1 MNKKTN
7 AVRMLD
13 KLGITYEILEY
24 EVDENDLSAV
34 HIANEAGMSIDQ
46 VFKTLVVRG
55 DKTGIYVA
63 CIPGGLELNLKE
75 ISRLTGNK
83 KSELVHVKELLNLT
97 GYIRG
102 GCSPIGMKKIYPT
115 FLDGSAFKFSSI
127 FISAGQRGLQIK
139 INPKDLQQITGAK
152 IGIIAE

>member
-1 MNKKTN
+1 
-7 AVRMLD
+7 
-13 KLGITYEILEY
+13 ITYEIVEY

-34 HIANEAGMSIDQ
+34 HIAKEAGMSIEQ

-102 GCSPIGMKKIYPT
+102 GCSPIGMKKSYPT
-115 FLDGSAFKFSSI
+115 FLDGSALKFSSI

>member
-13 KLGITYEILEY
+13 KLGITYEIVEY

-34 HIANEAGMSIDQ
+34 HIANEAGMFIEQ

-102 GCSPIGMKKIYPT
+102 GCSPIGMKKSYPT

>member
-13 KLGITYEILEY
+13 KLGITYEIVEY

-34 HIANEAGMSIDQ
+34 HIAKEAGMSIEQ

-102 GCSPIGMKKIYPT
+102 GCSPIGMKKSYPT
-115 FLDGSAFKFSSI
+115 FLDGSALKFSSI